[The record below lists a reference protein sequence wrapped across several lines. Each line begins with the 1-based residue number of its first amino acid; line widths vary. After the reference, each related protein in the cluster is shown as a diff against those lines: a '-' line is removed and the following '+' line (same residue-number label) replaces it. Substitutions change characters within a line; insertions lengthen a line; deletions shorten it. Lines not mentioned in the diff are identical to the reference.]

1 MVHAL
6 KSTARMTGA
15 DALSDLAKGLEDAA
29 KKADAAYIE
38 THHERLLTAYRETV
52 RRIRDIFGEEDEEGA
67 QKEYQE
73 ISASAFRERLNEIQN
88 SLNTFEAEKA
98 KNLIEALSGFVYGG
112 EPVTGLLEEAG
123 RDIDDFEITAAL
135 EKVKTLLC
143 NVGDGEA

>member
-1 MVHAL
+1 MQ
-6 KSTARMTGA
+6 
-15 DALSDLAKGLEDAA
+15 
-29 KKADAAYIE
+29 
-38 THHERLLTAYRETV
+38 
-52 RRIRDIFGEEDEEGA
+52 RIRDIFGEEDEEGA

-98 KNLIEALSGFVYGG
+98 KNLIEKLSGFVYDG
-112 EPVTGLLEEAG
+112 EPVAGLLEEAG